1 MLAENLTITAS
12 WTANTYTVTFNAGSG
27 TLVGDKTK
35 TVTYDQAYG
44 KLPTATTTDE
54 TLVFLGWFTGS
65 FGGEK
70 VTEDTTVQITA
81 DQTLFAHWQN
91 VDTPYDLYI
100 GGTQVKKSIAA
111 DVLGDGGTVSYNP
124 KTNTL
129 TLHNYT
135 YSGSGTVLGTTRSAL
150 LYEGK
155 EDSLTIVLKGTNKIE
170 CVADEYNVYGIRV
183 PYAECLTI
191 KGDGSLEVS
200 SSRTSATKNGAGY
213 GIGVGANNSKAA
225 GKLVIE
231 SGTVIARGSDMKS
244 VGGDKS
250 GYNDTRSYGVS
261 VYGLVVSGGSL
272 TAIGGDVTYK
282 TCTATSSGKYY
293 AHDGYSYG
301 ILCDSVGEMI
311 VNGGTVTATAGN
323 VTINKNQSSYSNAN
337 SYGIYGYLTVN
348 GGDVT
353 ATCGTASYVGGTAG
367 KTPKTSAVT
376 SYGTRETVTLGDGV
390 TAVGST
396 NADGTGAEAY
406 KAKNKDTYKY
416 FRAAKE

>member
-1 MLAENLTITAS
+1 M
-12 WTANTYTVTFNAGSG
+12 
-27 TLVGDKTK
+27 
-35 TVTYDQAYG
+35 
-44 KLPTATTTDE
+44 
-54 TLVFLGWFTGS
+54 
-65 FGGEK
+65 
-70 VTEDTTVQITA
+70 
-81 DQTLFAHWQN
+81 
-91 VDTPYDLYI
+91 
-100 GGTQVKKSIAA
+100 
-111 DVLGDGGTVSYNP
+111 
-124 KTNTL
+124 
-129 TLHNYT
+129 
-135 YSGSGTVLGTTRSAL
+135 
-150 LYEGK
+150 
-155 EDSLTIVLKGTNKIE
+155 
-170 CVADEYNVYGIRV
+170 
-183 PYAECLTI
+183 
-191 KGDGSLEVS
+191 
-200 SSRTSATKNGAGY
+200 
-213 GIGVGANNSKAA
+213 
-225 GKLVIE
+225 IE

-272 TAIGGDVTYK
+272 TAIGGNVTY
-282 TCTATSSGKYY
+282 TRCTVTSDGKYH

-301 ILCDSVGEMI
+301 ILCNYAGEII

-406 KAKNKDTYKY
+406 NAKNKDTYKY